1 VVLGVLVGLV
11 WVGVQMPD
19 KNLHVVFCDVGQ
31 GDATLIIKGNFQM
44 VVDGGPAGEKLL
56 SCLGKHMPF
65 WDRKIEV
72 VVNTHPQKDHL
83 GGLDE
88 LVERYEVGRLVINGV
103 FGGGKD
109 GERLRDLVLLNG
121 VEAVLPEAG
130 DVLRMGSLQFDILWP
145 EKKVG
150 DLLAWNGIG
159 VQPLWEVEP
168 QISVAAV
175 LGKNTDVNVVSVVGV
190 LRYGEFEVLLTGD
203 IGFDEEDELL
213 ENGNLIDVD
222 VLKVAH
228 HGSKYSRGDEFIN
241 KIKPEVAV
249 INVGK
254 NSFGHPTRET
264 LDKLEEVGAKI
275 YRTDLNGDVEIVSDG
290 QKYWIRQ

>member
-1 VVLGVLVGLV
+1 
-11 WVGVQMPD
+11 
-19 KNLHVVFCDVGQ
+19 
-31 GDATLIIKGNFQM
+31 
-44 VVDGGPAGEKLL
+44 
-56 SCLGKHMPF
+56 
-65 WDRKIEV
+65 
-72 VVNTHPQKDHL
+72 
-83 GGLDE
+83 
-88 LVERYEVGRLVINGV
+88 
-103 FGGGKD
+103 
-109 GERLRDLVLLNG
+109 
-121 VEAVLPEAG
+121 
-130 DVLRMGSLQFDILWP
+130 
-145 EKKVG
+145 
-150 DLLAWNGIG
+150 
-159 VQPLWEVEP
+159 
-168 QISVAAV
+168 V